1 MKTTL
6 FQNVGFSM
14 GAIFLASALVSLLV
28 TPLIIKAVNHFQL
41 LDSPD
46 HRKEHKIPTPTMG
59 GISFSIVFLI
69 FAWFWKS
76 GLPAM
81 QFWTILGSVLVLFP
95 IGMIDDT
102 KGISA
107 LKKLGIE
114 MVLGCMLVVS
124 GLGINDLHGILGF
137 HELALWQQYAF
148 NIVLM
153 AGLINAF
160 NLIDGINGL
169 AGGIGLINSLV
180 FAGIFYL
187 QGNTAF
193 ALLALSFSGALLGF
207 LRYNFNKAKIFMG
220 DTGSLHLG
228 LMMAVFGVQAIKGN
242 PISEFTHA
250 DILLMVSAIWLVPVF
265 DTIRVFSVRIS
276 KGMGPFTPD
285 KRHVHHLL
293 LKSGLNHMKA
303 AISLYIANIVLIAS
317 VTFFPSVNPTF
328 NFLLLFVEAILLMEI
343 LTFNRLIN
351 FYKRTKS
358 AFGKTSEI
366 IYGQLYINK

>member
-6 FQNVGFSM
+6 FQNDGFSM

-124 GLGINDLHGILGF
+124 GLGINDLHGILGI

-169 AGGIGLINSLV
+169 AGGIGLINSLI
-180 FAGIFYL
+180 FACIFYL

-228 LMMAVFGVQAIKGN
+228 LMMAVFGVQAIKGI
-242 PISEFTHA
+242 PISEFTHT

-276 KGMGPFTPD
+276 KGKGPFTPD
-285 KRHVHHLL
+285 KSHVHHLL
-293 LKSGLNHMKA
+293 LKSGLNHTKA
-303 AISLYIANIVLIAS
+303 AVSLYVANIVLIAS
-317 VTFFPSVNPTF
+317 VTLIPFVNITF

-343 LTFNRLIN
+343 LTLNRLIN
-351 FYKRTKS
+351 FYKGTRK
-358 AFGKTSEI
+358 AFSKTSQL